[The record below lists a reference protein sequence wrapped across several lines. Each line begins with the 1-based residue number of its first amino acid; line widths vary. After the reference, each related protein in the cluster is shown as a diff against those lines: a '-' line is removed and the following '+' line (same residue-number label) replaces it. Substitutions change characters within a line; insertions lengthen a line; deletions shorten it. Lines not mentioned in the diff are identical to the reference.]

1 MSDTLVHASPV
12 RVSNRHYSVMELA
25 GSASG
30 VLSAGAVMYFELK
43 HWKSKEK
50 KWSTLGWTFV
60 HKESLIRLVDGQP
73 QVRVESQ
80 GLHLYEKP
88 MDPRSHFRQASMRK
102 LRPLSD
108 TPDLF
113 IKISEAVQ

>member
-1 MSDTLVHASPV
+1 
-12 RVSNRHYSVMELA
+12 
-25 GSASG
+25 
-30 VLSAGAVMYFELK
+30 MYFELK

-60 HKESLIRLVDGQP
+60 HKESLVRLVDGHP

-88 MDPRSHFRQASMRK
+88 LDPRSHFRQASMRK
-102 LRPLSD
+102 LKPLSD

-113 IKISEAVQ
+113 INISEALQ